1 MSTVLRASSNFLVSH
16 DLNYKVVLK
25 LLRQILYWP
34 SASKVQL
41 SFYLR
46 LVKRSFN
53 QKFLQLHKK
62 CNFPLRIFLG
72 SVTKTDFT
80 EKVMNKKLL
89 ILCSVKCDH
98 VYNDHGHF
106 FSRSFL
112 YYSFNV

>member
-1 MSTVLRASSNFLVSH
+1 MSTVLRASSNFLVFH

-46 LVKRSFN
+46 LVKRSLN
-53 QKFLQLHKK
+53 QKFLPLHKK

-72 SVTKTDFT
+72 SVTKTNFI
-80 EKVMNKKLL
+80 EKIMNKKLL

-112 YYSFNV
+112 CYSFNV